1 MKKINFQNLSTKTV
15 KIKKYLKSKQAVM
28 LGGFAALVF
37 ISILFLPKTNRETAS
52 LMPVP
57 TSNQLIDSELNDGG
71 IDALKANLEKIKKE
85 ARFNDVTTRY
95 EEMQETKVAFEKS
108 EEEIRQD
115 LLSVVKPVDQ
125 VDFEK
130 ELSSVFDVGEH
141 KPFFIR
147 QIENCKIKIDLA
159 VVGIAIIRVHEV
171 MNGENPSVKSQDT
184 EEFISY
190 IKEQVQYA
198 LSAEDKNYKAIV
210 FKGLES
216 SAG

>member
-1 MKKINFQNLSTKTV
+1 
-15 KIKKYLKSKQAVM
+15 M
-28 LGGFAALVF
+28 LGGFAALVL
-37 ISILFLPKTNRETAS
+37 ISILLLPKTNRETAA

-71 IDALKANLEKIKKE
+71 IDELKANLEKIKKE

-95 EEMQETKVAFEKS
+95 EEMEETKVAFEKS

-115 LLSVVKPVDQ
+115 LLGVVKPVDQ

-130 ELSSVFDVGEH
+130 ELSTVFDVGEH
-141 KPFFIR
+141 QPFFIR
-147 QIENCKIKIDLA
+147 QIENCKFKIDLA
-159 VVGIAIIRVHEV
+159 VVWIAIIRVHEV
-171 MNGENPSVKSQDT
+171 MKGENPSVKSQDT
-184 EEFISY
+184 AEFISY

>member
-1 MKKINFQNLSTKTV
+1 MKKINFQNLSTKMV
-15 KIKKYLKSKQAVM
+15 KIKKYLKSKQALM
-28 LGGFAALVF
+28 LGGFAALVL
-37 ISILFLPKTNRETAS
+37 ISILLLPKTNRETAA
-52 LMPVP
+52 LMPVS

-71 IDALKANLEKIKKE
+71 MDALKANLEKIKKE

-95 EEMQETKVAFEKS
+95 EEMEETKVAFEKS

-130 ELSSVFDVGEH
+130 ELSTVFDVGEH
-141 KPFFIR
+141 QPFFIR
-147 QIENCKIKIDLA
+147 QIENCKFKIDLA

-171 MNGENPSVKSQDT
+171 ISGENPSVKSQDRD
-184 EEFISY
+184 EFISY

>member
-1 MKKINFQNLSTKTV
+1 MKKINFQKF
-15 KIKKYLKSKQAVM
+15 KKYLKSKQAFM
-28 LGGFAALVF
+28 LGGFAALVL
-37 ISILFLPKTNRETAS
+37 IGILLLPKTNRETAS
-52 LMPVP
+52 LMPVSR
-57 TSNQLIDSELNDGG
+57 SNINDSELNDGG
-71 IDALKANLEKIKKE
+71 IDALKANLDQLKKE

-95 EEMQETKVAFEKS
+95 EQMQDTKEAFEKS

-125 VDFEK
+125 VDFEN
-130 ELSSVFDVGEH
+130 ELSSFFDVGEH

-171 MNGENPSVKSQDT
+171 MRGENPSVKSQDQ
-184 EEFISY
+184 EEFINY

-198 LSAEDKNYKAIV
+198 LSAEDRNYKAIV

>member
-1 MKKINFQNLSTKTV
+1 MKKISFQE
-15 KIKKYLKSKQAVM
+15 IKKYLKSKQALM
-28 LGGFAALVF
+28 LGGFAALVL
-37 ISILFLPKTNRETAS
+37 IGILLLPKTNRETAS
-52 LMPVP
+52 LMPVS
-57 TSNQLIDSELNDGG
+57 TSNINDSELNDGG
-71 IDALKANLEKIKKE
+71 IDALKDNLEQLKKE

-125 VDFEK
+125 LDFEN

-141 KPFFIR
+141 QPFFIR

-171 MNGENPSVKSQDT
+171 MRGENPSVKNQDR
-184 EEFISY
+184 EEFIHY

>member
-1 MKKINFQNLSTKTV
+1 
-15 KIKKYLKSKQAVM
+15 M
-28 LGGFAALVF
+28 LGGFAALVL
-37 ISILFLPKTNRETAS
+37 ISILLLPKTNRETAA
-52 LMPVP
+52 LMPVS

-71 IDALKANLEKIKKE
+71 MDALKANLEKIKKE

-95 EEMQETKVAFEKS
+95 EEMEETKVAFEKS

-115 LLSVVKPVDQ
+115 LLGVVKPVDQ

-130 ELSSVFDVGEH
+130 ELSTVFDVGEH
-141 KPFFIR
+141 KSFFIR
-147 QIENCKIKIDLA
+147 QIENCKFKIDLA

-184 EEFISY
+184 AEFISY

>member
-1 MKKINFQNLSTKTV
+1 MKKISLQNLSTKMME
-15 KIKKYLKSKQAVM
+15 IKKYLKSKQALM
-28 LGGFAALVF
+28 LGGFAALVL
-37 ISILFLPKTNRETAS
+37 IGILLLPKTNRETAS

-57 TSNQLIDSELNDGG
+57 TSNSQLNDSELNDGG

-95 EEMQETKVAFEKS
+95 EEMQETKTTFEKS

-171 MNGENPSVKSQDT
+171 MRGENPSVKNQDRD
-184 EEFISY
+184 EFIHY
-190 IKEQVQYA
+190 VKEQVQYA
-198 LSAEDKNYKAIV
+198 LSA
-210 FKGLES
+210 
-216 SAG
+216 

>member
-1 MKKINFQNLSTKTV
+1 MKKINFPSLSTKMV
-15 KIKKYLKSKQAVM
+15 KIKKYLKSKQAFM
-28 LGGFAALVF
+28 LGGFAALVL
-37 ISILFLPKTNRETAS
+37 IGILLLPKTNRETAS
-52 LMPVP
+52 LMPVS
-57 TSNQLIDSELNDGG
+57 TSNSELNDGG

-125 VDFEK
+125 VDFEN

-141 KPFFIR
+141 QPFFIR

-171 MNGENPSVKSQDT
+171 MRGENPSVKNQDR
-184 EEFISY
+184 EEFINY

-198 LSAEDKNYKAIV
+198 LSADDKNYKAIV